1 MSVATDSLTIF
12 PLHSVLFPFG
22 RMQLRIF
29 EARYMDLIA
38 HCMQEQTCFG
48 ICLIEEGQE
57 VGTAALPHRVGV
69 EARIV
74 DFDMEQPGVLGIT
87 VRGMRRFRIVSQA
100 IDVQQRVV
108 AAVEWLDEPTPA
120 PVSQDHADVLPL
132 LRAIAADPGQ
142 KIIAAP
148 LQFEDA
154 SWVGYRYAEVLPIP
168 PLARQRLLELDDAG
182 LRLSII
188 HEYLLSHGL
197 LKAA

>member
-1 MSVATDSLTIF
+1 MSAATDTLTIF

-38 HCMQEQTCFG
+38 HCMKEQRCFG

-57 VGTAALPHRVGV
+57 VGSAALPHRVGV

-87 VRGMRRFRIVSQA
+87 VRGMRRFRIESQTV
-100 IDVQQRVV
+100 DEQQRVV
-108 AAVEWLDEPTPA
+108 AQVAWLAEPTTVQVA
-120 PVSQDHADVLPL
+120 DAHADVLPL
-132 LRAIAADPGQ
+132 LRAIAADPG
-142 KIIAAP
+142 KKVIAP
-148 LQFEDA
+148 PHQFDDA

-168 PLARQRLLELDDAG
+168 ALARQRLLELDDPQ

>member
-1 MSVATDSLTIF
+1 MTTATDTLPIF

-29 EARYMDLIA
+29 EARYMDMIA
-38 HCMQEQTCFG
+38 RCMQDQTCFG
-48 ICLIEEGQE
+48 ICLIAEGKE
-57 VGTAALPHRVGV
+57 VGAAALPHPVGV

-74 DFDMEQPGVLGIT
+74 DFDMDTPGVLGIT
-87 VRGMRRFRIVSQA
+87 VRGQRRFRIATQEVDA
-100 IDVQQRVV
+100 QQRVV
-108 AAVEWLDEPTPA
+108 AQVAWLDEPAIA
-120 PVSQDHADVLPL
+120 PVSPAHADVLPL
-132 LRAIAADPGQ
+132 LRAIANDPGQ

-168 PLARQRLLELDDAG
+168 PLARQRLLELDDAE

>member
-1 MSVATDSLTIF
+1 MSAATDSLTIF

-38 HCMQEQTCFG
+38 QCMQNQSCFG
-48 ICLIEEGQE
+48 ICLIEEGEE
-57 VGTAALPHRVGV
+57 VGAAAMPHRVGV

-74 DFDMEQPGVLGIT
+74 DYDMDQPGVLGIT
-87 VRGMRRFRIVSQA
+87 VRGMRRFRIESQSVDA
-100 IDVQQRVV
+100 QQRVV
-108 AAVEWLDEPTPA
+108 AQVNWLAEPTGE
-120 PVSQDHADVLPL
+120 PVSAAHADVLPL

-142 KIIAAP
+142 KVIAAP
-148 LQFEDA
+148 HQFDDA

-168 PLARQRLLELDDAG
+168 ALARQRLLELDDPA